1 MRKRAL
7 LSGFYCPDLVL
18 CQKQNI
24 WKIQIN
30 PDVNFFT
37 EHRWIG
43 LCRSDSR
50 WVWTSWKCAIVDCF
64 FSKRRSYIFVFKLTR
79 KLYLL
84 IHSIKRLC
92 NIWKSFNIL
101 FCLIVMLQQSARIQF
116 SKLILKCNHIHL
128 ILIQKCLWH
137 LDWINLR
144 CFKDVFFYMDLNFNM
159 HLYSNVLCTILISI
173 FIFSDTVNYFILAYG
188 KKWLPTY

>member
-18 CQKQNI
+18 CQKKNI

-30 PDVNFFT
+30 TVVNFFT
-37 EHRWIG
+37 QHRWIG
-43 LCRSDSR
+43 LHVILIQG
-50 WVWTSWKCAIVDCF
+50 WVWTRWKCAIVDCF

-92 NIWKSFNIL
+92 NHVTFEN
-101 FCLIVMLQQSARIQF
+101 
-116 SKLILKCNHIHL
+116 HL
-128 ILIQKCLWH
+128 IYFSVSSS
-137 LDWINLR
+137 
-144 CFKDVFFYMDLNFNM
+144 CFNKVQGFSLEAYPGMKSYSSNFDSKMFVTPRLN
-159 HLYSNVLCTILISI
+159 
-173 FIFSDTVNYFILAYG
+173 
-188 KKWLPTY
+188 